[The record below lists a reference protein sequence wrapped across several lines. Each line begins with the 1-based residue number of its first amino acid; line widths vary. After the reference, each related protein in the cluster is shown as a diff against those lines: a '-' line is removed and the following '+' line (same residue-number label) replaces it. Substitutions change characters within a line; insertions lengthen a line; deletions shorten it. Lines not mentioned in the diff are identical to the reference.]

1 MGSNSVFSLLKLPQ
15 VNFEEFKEGF
25 VAVLSSGSGVE
36 PSDEEGSSSESGKRI
51 SCKLLSF
58 FTLVIC
64 DHSKCSLTV
73 PNSSLLFCHP
83 QTIKCRL
90 GQNIWDFLFCDC
102 HQIVTC
108 ITGRGPLTR
117 HGGGGCVE
125 QQKVEPQG
133 LRCTKQAGWPSAL
146 DTNLL
151 SQPLVLQCSNSANRN
166 PTVEMAVRQEHDDKS
181 NRQHDRKPPA
191 QGLWVQ
197 NNGPGVR
204 QLEAGLPMAM
214 RTV

>member
-1 MGSNSVFSLLKLPQ
+1 MGSNSVFSLLKLRQ

-117 HGGGGCVE
+117 HWGVWSS
-125 QQKVEPQG
+125 KSWS
-133 LRCTKQAGWPSAL
+133 LRVLGVPSKQAG
-146 DTNLL
+146 LL
-151 SQPLVLQCSNSANRN
+151 LWTLICSHSHWCCS
-166 PTVEMAVRQEHDDKS
+166 V
-181 NRQHDRKPPA
+181 
-191 QGLWVQ
+191 
-197 NNGPGVR
+197 
-204 QLEAGLPMAM
+204 
-214 RTV
+214 RTVLTGIPLWKWL